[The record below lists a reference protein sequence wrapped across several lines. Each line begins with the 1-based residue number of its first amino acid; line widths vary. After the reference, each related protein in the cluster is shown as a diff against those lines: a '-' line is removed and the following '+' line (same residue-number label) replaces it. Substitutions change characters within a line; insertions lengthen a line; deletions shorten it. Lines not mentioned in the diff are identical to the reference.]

1 MKSTSKFSSIL
12 LISFLASCSISFAQ
26 KIMISTDSGNI
37 QLELY
42 PEKAP
47 LTCKNFLKYVDENKY
62 NGAVFYRSVRLNN
75 QPVNKVK
82 IEVIQ
87 GGLQNDTTGNFPP
100 IAHEST
106 NMTGIKHVNGTL
118 SMARTIPGSATSEFF
133 ICINDQPELDYN
145 GKRNPD
151 QQGFAAFGKVISGM
165 DVVQKIQQKKTGEGD
180 KIQSLKTPVK
190 IIGMRRIK

>member
-1 MKSTSKFSSIL
+1 MKSTSKFPGIL
-12 LISFLASCSISFAQ
+12 LISFLLSCSISFAQ
-26 KIMISTDSGNI
+26 KIMVSTDRGDI

-47 LTCKNFLKYVDENKY
+47 VTCKNFLKYVDENKY
-62 NGAVFYRSVRLNN
+62 NGAIFYRVVRLNN
-75 QPVNKVK
+75 QPTNKVK

-151 QQGFAAFGKVISGM
+151 GQGFAAFGKVISGM
-165 DVVQKIQQKKTGEGD
+165 NIVQKIQQEKTGEGD

-190 IIGMRRIK
+190 IISMRRIK

>member
-1 MKSTSKFSSIL
+1 MKPTSKFSGIL
-12 LISFLASCSISFAQ
+12 LISFLAFFSISFAQ
-26 KIMISTDSGNI
+26 KIMVSTDRGNI

-47 LTCKNFLKYVDENKY
+47 LTCKNFLKYVNENKY
-62 NGAVFYRSVRLNN
+62 NGAVFYRAVRLNN
-75 QPVNKVK
+75 QPTNKVK

-87 GGLQNDTTGNFPP
+87 GGLQNDTIGNFPP

-151 QQGFAAFGKVISGM
+151 KQGFAAFGKVISGM
-165 DVVQKIQQKKTGEGD
+165 DVVLKIQQEKTGQGD

-190 IIGMRRIK
+190 IISMRRIK